1 MSLPPGDDEGTGP
14 EDSPVGRSI
23 EGAAPLLGSPIRRHT
38 RRLEDKL
45 LVSFHHACDVADI
58 EVARHVLDIL
68 EMMLA
73 RKTVQPDPH
82 RRRNMEGLVA
92 AHERLWNLRHREN

>member
-1 MSLPPGDDEGTGP
+1 MSLPPGDEDVTGP
-14 EDSPVGRSI
+14 EEVPAGRPI
-23 EGAAPLLGSPIRRHT
+23 EAAPPPLGSPIRRHT

-45 LVSFHHACDVADI
+45 LVAFHHACDVADI

-73 RKTVQPDPH
+73 RKTVQPDPN

-92 AHERLWNLRHREN
+92 AHERLWNLKHREN

>member
-1 MSLPPGDDEGTGP
+1 MARLPVEDEIGGT
-14 EDSPVGRSI
+14 ESPSPQPSS
-23 EGAAPLLGSPIRRHT
+23 APVRRHT

-45 LVSFHHACDVADI
+45 LVGFHHACDVADI
-58 EVARHVLDIL
+58 EVARHVLHVL
-68 EMMLA
+68 ELMIS
-73 RKTVQPDPH
+73 RKSSQPDPN

>member
-1 MSLPPGDDEGTGP
+1 MARPPREDDFGGT
-14 EDSPVGRSI
+14 ESPS
-23 EGAAPLLGSPIRRHT
+23 ALQPSAPLRRHT

-45 LVSFHHACDVADI
+45 LVAFHHACDVSDI
-58 EVARHVLDIL
+58 EVARHVLQVL
-68 EMMLA
+68 ELMLA
-73 RKTVQPDPH
+73 RKPSQPDPN

>member
-1 MSLPPGDDEGTGP
+1 MARLPDKDDVGGT
-14 EDSPVGRSI
+14 EIPVTPQQ
-23 EGAAPLLGSPIRRHT
+23 GAPIRRHT

-45 LVSFHHACDVADI
+45 LVAFHHACDVADI
-58 EVARHVLDIL
+58 EVGRSVLQIL
-68 EMMLA
+68 ELMLA
-73 RKTVQPDPH
+73 RKPAQPDPS

>member
-1 MSLPPGDDEGTGP
+1 MARLPGDDEFAGAELPATPQTGT
-14 EDSPVGRSI
+14 PV
-23 EGAAPLLGSPIRRHT
+23 RRHT

-45 LVSFHHACDVADI
+45 LVAFHHACDVADI
-58 EVARHVLDIL
+58 EVARHVLQIL
-68 EMMLA
+68 ELMLA
-73 RKTVQPDPH
+73 RKPPQPDPN

>member
-1 MSLPPGDDEGTGP
+1 MARLPIEDELAGA
-14 EDSPVGRSI
+14 ESPS
-23 EGAAPLLGSPIRRHT
+23 ALQPTAPLRRHT

-45 LVSFHHACDVADI
+45 LVAFHHACDVADI
-58 EVARHVLDIL
+58 EVARHVLQVL
-68 EMMLA
+68 ELMLA
-73 RKTVQPDPH
+73 RKSSLPDPN

>member
-1 MSLPPGDDEGTGP
+1 MARLPNEDEFGGTDSSAALQPG
-14 EDSPVGRSI
+14 
-23 EGAAPLLGSPIRRHT
+23 APLRRHT

-45 LVSFHHACDVADI
+45 LVAFHHACDVSDI
-58 EVARHVLDIL
+58 EVARHVLQVL
-68 EMMLA
+68 ELMLA
-73 RKTVQPDPH
+73 RKPVQPDPN

>member
-1 MSLPPGDDEGTGP
+1 MARLPGEDEITGA
-14 EDSPVGRSI
+14 ESPSTPQPN
-23 EGAAPLLGSPIRRHT
+23 APLRRHT

-45 LVSFHHACDVADI
+45 LVGFHHACDVSDI
-58 EVARHVLDIL
+58 EVARHVLQVL
-68 EMMLA
+68 ELMLS
-73 RKTVQPDPH
+73 RKPSQPDPN

>member
-1 MSLPPGDDEGTGP
+1 MARLPVEDEVGGT
-14 EDSPVGRSI
+14 ERSVGSQTGI
-23 EGAAPLLGSPIRRHT
+23 PIRRHT

-45 LVSFHHACDVADI
+45 LVAFHHACDVADT
-58 EVARHVLDIL
+58 EVARHVLQIL
-68 EMMLA
+68 ELMLS
-73 RKTVQPDPH
+73 RKTAQPDPN

>member
-1 MSLPPGDDEGTGP
+1 MARLPGRDDVGGTESLVTPQQGA
-14 EDSPVGRSI
+14 PV
-23 EGAAPLLGSPIRRHT
+23 RRHT

-45 LVSFHHACDVADI
+45 LVAFHHACDVADI
-58 EVARHVLDIL
+58 EVARNVLHIL
-68 EMMLA
+68 ELMLS
-73 RKTVQPDPH
+73 RKPSQPDPS